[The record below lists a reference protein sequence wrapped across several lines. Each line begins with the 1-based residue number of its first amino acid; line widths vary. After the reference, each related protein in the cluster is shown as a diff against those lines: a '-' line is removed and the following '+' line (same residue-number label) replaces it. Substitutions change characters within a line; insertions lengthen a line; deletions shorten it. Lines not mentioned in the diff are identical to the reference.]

1 MVKRER
7 FKPRKTIIKCEKC
20 GGRIKPGD
28 EVKVGVIR
36 KKYFHPKCYELVKK

>member
-7 FKPRKTIIKCEKC
+7 FQPKRAIIKCEKC
-20 GGRIKPGD
+20 GGRIKVGD

-36 KKYFHPKCYELVKK
+36 KKYFHTKCYEQVKK